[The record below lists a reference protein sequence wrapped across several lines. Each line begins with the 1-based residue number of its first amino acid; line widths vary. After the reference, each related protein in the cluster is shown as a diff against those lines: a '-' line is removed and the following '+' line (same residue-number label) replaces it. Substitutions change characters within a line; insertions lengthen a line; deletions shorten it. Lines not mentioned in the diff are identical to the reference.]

1 MRRINWSYWL
11 ALGLLGAMLSGCAT
25 AEEKAAYLN
34 AQLAALD
41 KQKPILYFKAR
52 PGESIELK
60 GVEELAVYSP
70 LGGGN
75 GGLIRQ
81 HQNEWAPVA
90 REGLGILGMAA
101 GIYYGGEA
109 AVKLADTVGRNAG
122 THITGSFNNGGS
134 QSPINYYVGQGGAP
148 SQGVSDR
155 HDSTDDH
162 RTQGAQ

>member
-101 GIYYGGEA
+101 GGYTLERILQAYPELTVEDVSA
-109 AVKLADTVGRNAG
+109 ALEYAAEVAANGRNVVP
-122 THITGSFNNGGS
+122 T
-134 QSPINYYVGQGGAP
+134 
-148 SQGVSDR
+148 
-155 HDSTDDH
+155 
-162 RTQGAQ
+162 